1 MTSTSITVQTLVN
14 APISK
19 VWDTW
24 TTPEEITKWNSPG
37 SGWHTPKAKHDLVP
51 GGKFVYRMESADGSQ
66 GFDFGGTFDEVKK
79 NEKLSYTM
87 GDGRKAVVTFSSE
100 GNATRVVETFDAET
114 ENPVE
119 MQRDGWQSILDSF
132 KRYTEAQNS

>member
-14 APISK
+14 APVSK
-19 VWDTW
+19 VWETW
-24 TTPEEITKWNSPG
+24 TTPEEIIKWNSPD
-37 SGWHTPKAKHDLVP
+37 SGWHTPRAQHDLVP
-51 GGKFVYRMESADGSQ
+51 GGKFLYRMESRDGSM

-87 GDGRKAVVTFSSE
+87 EDGRKAAITFTRE
-100 GNATRVVETFDAET
+100 GDATRVVETFDAET

-119 MQRDGWQSILDSF
+119 MQRHGWQSILDSF
-132 KRYTEAQNS
+132 KKYTESL

>member
-1 MTSTSITVQTLVN
+1 MTTTNITVQTLVN

-24 TTPEEITKWNSPG
+24 TTPDEITRWNSPG
-37 SGWHTPKAKHDLVP
+37 SGWHTPKAKHDLVT

-87 GDGRKAVVTFSSE
+87 DDGRKAVVTFTTE
-100 GNATRVVETFDAET
+100 GNATRVVETFDAES
-114 ENPVE
+114 ENPIE
-119 MQRDGWQSILDSF
+119 MQRAGWQSILDSF
-132 KRYTEAQNS
+132 KSYTESI